1 MRCRHALLESEQRFC
16 ATADVSCAACS
27 QRAATPPCLRAAFR
41 GATGSM
47 QRGRSAV
54 PPVSAG
60 CFHSGAQP
68 VLRAFL
74 ALVEAE
80 LRRIQAGAS
89 ALARKACCRHA
100 VAHSRSEEA
109 VIATC
114 KRREHRLHQLP
125 ADAADAVC
133 KALVRFRTDVLF
145 GASGALQCSLARA
158 RVRFGAKCGCGS
170 CGIIR
175 CGLRGPLRA
184 SARHHLAS
192 PATQVP
198 TVYFST
204 LTIPFHPASR
214 PSQAPGRLVAPRARA
229 STSRVRRR
237 GAASGFRGAPFWRG
251 NAQRSPDADAARQLD
266 ARAGR
271 AACGGRCSP
280 SSRCVARRG
289 TPRSSVEAAT
299 TSQPSRWLL
308 RSAARAL
315 ATADAVPARPLACAP
330 CRALQ

>member
-27 QRAATPPCLRAAFR
+27 QRAATPPCSRAAFR
-41 GATGSM
+41 GTTGSM

-100 VAHSRSEEA
+100 VAHSRAEEA

-133 KALVRFRTDVLF
+133 KALVRFRTDLLF

-158 RVRFGAKCGCGS
+158 RVRFGPKCGCGS

-175 CGLRGPLRA
+175 RGLRGPLRA
-184 SARHHLAS
+184 FARHHLAS

-198 TVYFST
+198 TPST
-204 LTIPFHPASR
+204 FPPSRFLSTPQADPARRLAGSWR
-214 PSQAPGRLVAPRARA
+214 RVPEPRHRGCGGAARRAGSAGRLL
-229 STSRVRRR
+229 
-237 GAASGFRGAPFWRG
+237 
-251 NAQRSPDADAARQLD
+251 ARQ
-266 ARAGR
+266 R
-271 AACGGRCSP
+271 
-280 SSRCVARRG
+280 
-289 TPRSSVEAAT
+289 
-299 TSQPSRWLL
+299 
-308 RSAARAL
+308 
-315 ATADAVPARPLACAP
+315 PAKP
-330 CRALQ
+330 